1 MTLCALFVALIA
13 AGAFIRIP
21 TPLMEITLQLP
32 IVLLAGI
39 LLGGKRAFFTVLV
52 YILMGVIGLPVFS
65 TGGGIT
71 YLLKPTFGYV
81 LGFAAAAFITGTISS
96 RKSKPDLKYLLI
108 SAFSG
113 VSAVYFIG
121 MMYYELIC
129 RFYLAS
135 PINLRAL
142 FVNGCL
148 LTLPKDVA
156 FCFLVS
162 LLRKRLYPLISKL

>member
-1 MTLCALFVALIA
+1 MTLCALFIALIA

-21 TPLMEITLQLP
+21 TPLTEITLQLP

-39 LLGGKRAFFTVLV
+39 LLGGKRAFLTVFV

-71 YLLKPTFGYV
+71 YLLKPTFGYI
-81 LGFAAAAFITGTISS
+81 LGFGAAAFITGTVSR
-96 RKSKPDLKYLLI
+96 RKSKPELRHLLF
-108 SAFSG
+108 SAFAG
-113 VSAVYFIG
+113 VSAVYIIG
-121 MMYYELIC
+121 MIYYDLIC
-129 RFYLAS
+129 RFYLDS
-135 PINLRAL
+135 PISLSVL

-148 LTLPKDVA
+148 LTLPKDIV

-162 LLRKRLYPLISKL
+162 LLGKRLLPFISKL